1 MEDVP
6 LKMQIIALFDLCLDV
21 LNALAVAAQQGSGR
35 REPRLGSGYAAI
47 DPAVTNSVRLI
58 RRLLIA
64 TAYAR
69 RPAFGPRLSN

>member
-35 REPRLGSGYAAI
+35 RKPRPGSGYAAI
-47 DPAVTNSVRLI
+47 DAKSIQQLRIL
-58 RRLLIA
+58 
-64 TAYAR
+64 
-69 RPAFGPRLSN
+69 FD